1 MMVQIGC
8 KWQLESQIN
17 KIYTMK
23 TTILNLLHLG
33 YEKIASAICCGWI
46 FSFFVP
52 IKGFLLFVIAV
63 TFADMITGIKAARK
77 EGQKINSRGLY
88 RTSEKIAVYFVG
100 IMIFEGA
107 KNTFSL
113 PVPITYMVAFLIATV
128 ELYSI
133 SENIKRITG
142 VNLATLIT
150 RFFNR

>member
-1 MMVQIGC
+1 
-8 KWQLESQIN
+8 
-17 KIYTMK
+17 MK

-33 YEKIASAICCGWI
+33 YEKIAYAICCGWI

-63 TFADMITGIKAARK
+63 TFADMVTGIKAARK

-142 VNLATLIT
+142 VNLGVLIT
-150 RFFNR
+150 RFFRR

>member
-1 MMVQIGC
+1 
-8 KWQLESQIN
+8 
-17 KIYTMK
+17 MK

-33 YEKIASAICCGWI
+33 YEKIAYAICCGWI
-46 FSFFVP
+46 ASFFIP

-63 TFADMITGIKAARK
+63 TFADMVTGIKAARK

-142 VNLATLIT
+142 VNLGVLIT
-150 RFFNR
+150 RFFRR

>member
-1 MMVQIGC
+1 
-8 KWQLESQIN
+8 
-17 KIYTMK
+17 MK
-23 TTILNLLHLG
+23 TTIINLLHLG

>member
-1 MMVQIGC
+1 
-8 KWQLESQIN
+8 
-17 KIYTMK
+17 MK

-33 YEKIASAICCGWI
+33 YEKIAYAICCGWI

-63 TFADMITGIKAARK
+63 TFADMVTGIKAARK

-113 PVPITYMVAFLIATV
+113 PVPITYMVAFLIAAV
-128 ELYSI
+128 ELTSI

>member
-1 MMVQIGC
+1 
-8 KWQLESQIN
+8 
-17 KIYTMK
+17 MK
-23 TTILNLLHLG
+23 TTILNLLQLG
-33 YEKIASAICCGWI
+33 YEKIAYAICCGWI
-46 FSFFVP
+46 ASFFIP

-63 TFADMITGIKAARK
+63 TFADMVTGIKAARK

-142 VNLATLIT
+142 VNLAVLIT
-150 RFFNR
+150 RFFRR

>member
-1 MMVQIGC
+1 
-8 KWQLESQIN
+8 
-17 KIYTMK
+17 MK
-23 TTILNLLHLG
+23 TTLINLLHLG
-33 YEKIASAICCGWI
+33 WEKITYAICCGWI
-46 FSFFVP
+46 ASFFIP

-63 TFADMITGIKAARK
+63 TFADMVTGIKAARK

-142 VNLATLIT
+142 VNLGVLIT
-150 RFFNR
+150 RFFRR